1 MLCLVISGCDET
13 NGEVNVNEPE
23 NENNPPSTPTS
34 DASGTW
40 TGTISGYGETITAT
54 MTITQ
59 NGDSITGT
67 YLLDH
72 EGDTDSGTVNGT
84 LSNGTGTLT
93 FNSSGG
99 TDASARFYFWRHH
112 RYRYLHLWQP
122 VNEHNSYK
130 VIISFLFCQTDALC
144 PSI

>member
-1 MLCLVISGCDET
+1 MKFRRLTAIFLPILIMLLCVFLTGCDES
-13 NGEVNVNEPE
+13 GGQVNVNKPE
-23 NENNPPSTPTS
+23 NDGNPPATPTS

-40 TGTISGYGETITAT
+40 TGTVSGYGETITAT

-99 TDASARFYFWRHH
+99 TDASGTFVFGDTTATGTFTYGN
-112 RYRYLHLWQP
+112 L
-122 VNEHNSYK
+122 
-130 VIISFLFCQTDALC
+130 TM
-144 PSI
+144 SITLAKS